1 MSNVTSNMQITYRS
15 IRSGKDDHDSE
26 IVGED
31 GCEPVEEADCGE
43 SPEEDKPEVE
53 EDVNL
58 LVDDVQRQNT
68 EGIVSLN

>member
-1 MSNVTSNMQITYRS
+1 M
-15 IRSGKDDHDSE
+15 
-26 IVGED
+26 GED
-31 GCEPVEEADCGE
+31 GGEPVEEADGGE

-53 EDVNL
+53 EDVDL